1 MPVQGFSTVGRSGMS
16 SMGADCS
23 DALTK
28 YQAFDRLSKK
38 QGPKYD
44 KQRQA
49 AISNRD
55 YWFSNYNACI
65 NPPRPVVV
73 QNPVNGVVQNPIG
86 DPIVVQQ
93 IGPQI
98 TPQVPY
104 VAPVISSSAG
114 GSVGVSTGGPVI
126 SPSIDPG
133 LVASL
138 NAEGGTSE
146 DAPLS
151 TGAASM
157 TPLPS
162 TGAPVP
168 TAAAASQ
175 ASQSPAID
183 ECSAAMA
190 SKLPLEYPDQFGP
203 MKVLRVICA

>member
-1 MPVQGFSTVGRSGMS
+1 MPIQGFSTVGRQGLS
-16 SMGADCS
+16 SMGADCT

-28 YQAFDRLSKK
+28 YQAFARLAQK

-44 KQRQA
+44 KQRAA

-65 NPPRPVVV
+65 NPPRPVIV
-73 QNPVNGVVQNPIG
+73 QNPTNGVLQNPVG
-86 DPIVVQQ
+86 DPVVIQQ

-114 GSVGVSTGGPVI
+114 GSVVTSAPVI

-133 LVASL
+133 LVAAL

-151 TGAASM
+151 TGAPSM

-168 TAAAASQ
+168 TAAAASAA
-175 ASQSPAID
+175 ASAPAID
-183 ECSAAMA
+183 ECSAALA
-190 SKLPLEYPDQFGP
+190 AKLPLEYPDQYGP